1 MIIAIFI
8 LQKMH
13 QIEISPLS
21 HKYHILLRRG
31 SMCRNSV
38 ETFWGL
44 LWFFLSTQRLSLV
57 LSPFPAEQGG
67 GLGGQENF
75 VATGDLFPWEWAKW
89 AKGRGRNW
97 FFYFFFSPLAF
108 PLFSTLCWQHSSSP
122 ITTNPRASPPSAF
135 NSFSH
140 LPSCLISAQIWA
152 PQTVQECRL
161 HRVISCLCYLSP
173 QRGWGQWKA
182 QRPLLFL
189 AQHDNFESRFNGWK
203 HQLWGREISKAP
215 CNKATADTEK
225 SSG

>member
-21 HKYHILLRRG
+21 HKYHVLLLRG

-97 FFYFFFSPLAF
+97 FFFFFLSLGFSPVLYTVLTALIITHHYKSQSIPSLCLQF
-108 PLFSTLCWQHSSSP
+108 IFSP
-122 ITTNPRASPPSAF
+122 A
-135 NSFSH
+135 
-140 LPSCLISAQIWA
+140 
-152 PQTVQECRL
+152 
-161 HRVISCLCYLSP
+161 
-173 QRGWGQWKA
+173 
-182 QRPLLFL
+182 LLFDFSPNL
-189 AQHDNFESRFNGWK
+189 STSNRTGM
-203 HQLWGREISKAP
+203 
-215 CNKATADTEK
+215 
-225 SSG
+225 